1 VTSRSVRFRVWLA
14 ALAAAGAV
22 ACGSSPITSSRIETA
37 IAGTFANLV
46 HLQVVRLGLP
56 YVAPSEFAAKATCRR
71 ITAGNSS
78 GSGDWVCT
86 INWQA
91 PDRRRLRDTFDL
103 FVGTDGCYT
112 ATAEGGTLGGPTL
125 KASDGTDV
133 RNLVFAFDGCFDTS
147 GR

>member
-1 VTSRSVRFRVWLA
+1 MNLW
-14 ALAAAGAV
+14 AAAIAIGGLA

-37 IAGTFANLV
+37 IARTFANLV
-46 HLQVVRLGLP
+46 HLQIARLGLP
-56 YVAPSEFAAKATCRR
+56 YIAPADFGAKAACRR
-71 ITAGNSS
+71 ITAGSSS

-103 FVGTDGCYT
+103 LVGTDGCYT
-112 ATAEGGTLGGPTL
+112 ATVEGGTLGGPTL

-133 RNLVFAFDGCFDTS
+133 RNLLFAFDGCFDTS